1 MAHIRD
7 AGCNRFGKE
16 AALTFTLMKR
26 NGRTRN
32 AQKNNGA
39 VKRRGLPPSVSSK
52 RPTLIVIGGRE
63 DKIGD
68 ALILREVARHVG
80 SGKLVVTDVASS
92 DPEGLFEEYEEVFH
106 KLGME
111 RVERLEVRSRKAA
124 SDAKVLR
131 VLNDANAVFFT
142 GGDQLKITSQIGGT
156 PVYDRIRE
164 IYRRGGVVAGTSAG
178 ASVVCGTMLTAGSGQ
193 TSPRLGESVQMAPG
207 LGFIR
212 NVIIDQHF
220 AERGRMGRL
229 LAAVAQNP
237 RTLGLGIDENTAV
250 VIDAAESFYVVGAG
264 AVYAVDGRYISYSNV
279 TEAAADRTLAVYDLK
294 LHVLTEGDSFDLET
308 RRPTSFGAIQHIRTL
323 EAAVAAAK

>member
-1 MAHIRD
+1 MGQNGQIKNGVA
-7 AGCNRFGKE
+7 
-16 AALTFTLMKR
+16 KR
-26 NGRTRN
+26 RTR
-32 AQKNNGA
+32 
-39 VKRRGLPPSVSSK
+39 KRLPLPPSVSK
-52 RPTLIVIGGRE
+52 RHPTLIVIGGRE

-80 SGKLVVTDVASS
+80 NGKLVVAAVASNEPDS
-92 DPEGLFEEYEEVFH
+92 YFRDYDRAFGKIGLK
-106 KLGME
+106 KLE
-111 RVERLEVRSRKAA
+111 HLEVRSREDA
-124 SDAKVLR
+124 SDPKVLS
-131 VLNDANAVFFT
+131 VLDDANAVFFT

-156 PVYDRIRE
+156 PVFDRILE
-164 IYRRGGVVAGTSAG
+164 IYRSGGVVAGTSAG
-178 ASVVCGTMLTAGSGQ
+178 ASVVCGTMLTAGTGR

-250 VIDAAESFYVVGAG
+250 VIDKSESFYVVGAG

-279 TEAAADRTLAVYDLK
+279 TEGEADKTLAAYDIK
-294 LHVLTEGDSFDLET
+294 LHVLTEGDSFDLNT

-323 EAAVAAAK
+323 EAAVQAHA

>member
-1 MAHIRD
+1 MART
-7 AGCNRFGKE
+7 GQG
-16 AALTFTLMKR
+16 R
-26 NGRTRN
+26 NGQTKRRTRTP
-32 AQKNNGA
+32 A
-39 VKRRGLPPSVSSK
+39 LPKSVSQK

-80 SGKLVVTDVASS
+80 SGKLVVTAVASS
-92 DPEGLFEEYEEVFH
+92 EPDGLFEEYDRVFR
-106 KLGME
+106 KLGTQN
-111 RVERLEVRSRKAA
+111 VANLEVRSRE
-124 SDAKVLR
+124 DARNPKVVS
-131 VLNDANAVFFT
+131 VLDDANAVFFT

-156 PVYDRIRE
+156 PVYDRIRD
-164 IYRRGGVVAGTSAG
+164 IYRSGGVVAGTSAG
-178 ASVVCGTMLTAGSGQ
+178 ASVVCGTMLVSGVGR
-193 TSPRLGESVQMAPG
+193 TSPRLGDSVHMAPG

-229 LAAVAQNP
+229 LGAVSQNP

-250 VIDAAESFYVVGAG
+250 VIDKGETFYVVGAG

-279 TEAAADRTLAVYDLK
+279 NESNPDKTLAVYDLK
-294 LHVLTEGDSFDLET
+294 VHVLTEGDSFDLAT

-323 EAAVAAAK
+323 EAAAGQDG

>member
-1 MAHIRD
+1 M
-7 AGCNRFGKE
+7 G
-16 AALTFTLMKR
+16 R
-26 NGRTRN
+26 NGQSKNGHSKTRTRR
-32 AQKNNGA
+32 ALP
-39 VKRRGLPPSVSSK
+39 LPPSVSK
-52 RPTLIVIGGRE
+52 THPTLIVIGGRE

-80 SGKLVVTDVASS
+80 NGKLVVTAVASS
-92 DPEGLFEEYEEVFH
+92 QPDGIFEEYDAVFR
-106 KLGME
+106 KIGVK
-111 RVERLEVRSRKAA
+111 RVENLAVQSREDAA
-124 SDAKVLR
+124 NPKTVR
-131 VLNDANAVFFT
+131 VLDDANAIFFT

-164 IYRRGGVVAGTSAG
+164 IYLSGGVVAGTSAG
-178 ASVVCGTMLTAGSGQ
+178 ASVVCGTMLTAGTGR

-250 VIDAAESFYVVGAG
+250 VIDKGESFYVVGAG

-279 TEAAADRTLAVYDLK
+279 TEADADKTLAVYDVK
-294 LHVLTEGDSFDLET
+294 LHVLTEGDSFDLTT

-323 EAAVAAAK
+323 EAAVPSSD

>member
-1 MAHIRD
+1 MARSEQASNPH
-7 AGCNRFGKE
+7 
-16 AALTFTLMKR
+16 KR
-26 NGRTRN
+26 NGHR
-32 AQKNNGA
+32 
-39 VKRRGLPPSVSSK
+39 KRRPVALPPSISAK

-80 SGKLVVTDVASS
+80 SGKIVVTDVASS
-92 DPEGLFEEYEEVFH
+92 EPDGLFEEYDAVFR
-106 KLGME
+106 KLGIE
-111 RVERLEVRSRKAA
+111 RVENLEVRSREDA
-124 SDAKVLR
+124 SDPRILR
-131 VLNDANAVFFT
+131 VLDDASAVFFT

-156 PVYDRIRE
+156 PVFDRIQE
-164 IYRRGGVVAGTSAG
+164 IYTRGGVVAGTSAG
-178 ASVVCGTMLTAGSGQ
+178 ASVVCGTMLTAGSGS

-250 VIDAAESFYVVGAG
+250 LIDSGETFYVVGAG
-264 AVYAVDGRYISYSNV
+264 AVYAIDGRYISYSNV
-279 TEAAADRTLAVYDLK
+279 TESAADRTLAVYDLK
-294 LHVLTEGDSFDLET
+294 VHVLTEGDSFDIES

-323 EAAVAAAK
+323 EAEIVKAS